1 MGSSGTAVRN
11 LVQELINQGFYSGA
25 VTSSYTTEVEAAVKA
40 FQTAKGL
47 TVDGVAGSATQHKLF
62 NTVPVGTADGS
73 DMSFVIYPAEKIDWF
88 KGGIQELW
96 PRGANVKVYDV
107 KTGIVWWAHRWAG
120 ANHADIEPL
129 TAADTARLCTIYGVS
144 KASDIASK
152 NLWQRRPCLIT
163 IGTHTYACSL
173 FGVPHNSGAG
183 DISNNNMNGQIC
195 LHFTN
200 SKTHTSKK
208 VDSYHKAAIEY
219 AWQNAPNGHK

>member
-1 MGSSGTAVRN
+1 M
-11 LVQELINQGFYSGA
+11 
-25 VTSSYTTEVEAAVKA
+25 A
-40 FQTAKGL
+40 FQRAKGL
-47 TVDGVAGSATQHKLF
+47 SADGIAGSNTQHALYG
-62 NTVPVGTADGS
+62 TVPKGSANSTS
-73 DMSFVIYPAEKIDWF
+73 DMSMVIYPAEKIDWF
-88 KGGIQELW
+88 KGGIQEMW
-96 PRGANVKVYDV
+96 PRGANAKIYDV

-129 TAADTARLCTIYGVS
+129 SASDTARLCQIYGVS

-173 FGVPHNSGAG
+173 YGVPHNYGAG